1 MIVRGN
7 MLIDTEKV
15 KKVLLDRAVTGYS
28 IWKATGVSQQS
39 ISLLRT
45 GKKRFEDLSL
55 DTVEKIQKWLDKKE
69 N

>member
-1 MIVRGN
+1 
-7 MLIDTEKV
+7 MLIDTDKV
-15 KKVLLDRAVTGYS
+15 KGVLLDREITGYS

-45 GKKRFEDLSL
+45 GKKQFKDLSL
-55 DTVEKIQKWLDKKE
+55 DTVEKVQRWLDEKKI

>member
-1 MIVRGN
+1 MIVRET

-15 KKVLLDRAVTGYS
+15 KEVLLDRAITGYS

-45 GKKRFEDLSL
+45 GKKQFKDLSL
-55 DTVEKIQKWLDKKE
+55 DTVEKVQKWLDEKE

>member
-1 MIVRGN
+1 MIVRGS
-7 MLIDTEKV
+7 MIIDTDKV
-15 KKVLLDRAVTGYS
+15 KGVLLDRAITGYS

-45 GKKRFEDLSL
+45 GKKQFKDLSL
-55 DTVEKIQKWLDKKE
+55 DTVEKIQRWLDEKE

>member
-1 MIVRGN
+1 MF
-7 MLIDTEKV
+7 IDTEKV

-45 GKKRFEDLSL
+45 GKKQFKDLSL
-55 DTVEKIQKWLDKKE
+55 DTVEKVQRWLDEKKI